1 MRELARLFLDNPLAQ
16 RTDAV
21 AARFCLDCS
30 APEESHVLASLVSRD
45 GRVLR
50 LQGTQVL
57 PGSAFQF
64 EVLAV
69 TDQPAGE
76 PQGQVAENALPAWIS
91 PRVERLYQ
99 LDLDLQGQLDIWLAQ
114 TPSAAVAEV
123 SL

>member
-1 MRELARLFLDNPLAQ
+1 M
-16 RTDAV
+16 
-21 AARFCLDCS
+21 
-30 APEESHVLASLVSRD
+30 LASLVNRD

-57 PGSAFQF
+57 PGSAFLFQ
-64 EVLAV
+64 VLAV

-76 PQGQVAENALPAWIS
+76 PQGQVVEGALPAWIS

-99 LDLDLQGQLDIWLAQ
+99 LDLDLQGQLGIWLAQ
-114 TPSAAVAEV
+114 PPAAAVAEV